1 LPNAPRRPRW
11 AKKGSVP
18 YPRPMRQRAFALLV
32 LVAASAATVAHAGKA
47 GEVRKAA
54 FKLVNEG
61 VAAYNRA
68 DYRAAIPPLQKAAAM
83 SLNSFP
89 AHHYLGLALAGDRRY
104 AEAVEAYKIALDLE
118 PDHLQANVSMG
129 DAWLAQGDTDEA
141 QPYYVKAGKLRPEY
155 AEALD
160 GLARVAEA
168 QALDEQAIALFER
181 ALASDKGFA
190 PAYTH
195 LGDLYLRAGKLDEAV
210 KLLVEAVSVRPD
222 FGPGL
227 DRLAAAYGR
236 LGFSNEAVAT
246 IRKAIELEPND
257 PQHRA
262 TLGEV
267 LLGMGVV
274 AGAEASFQAA
284 IAIDP
289 ADPKARAG
297 LAEISRRRGDYPA
310 ALVQIDTALADTRL
324 DRRRRGELTKQR
336 AVIDAERDRAAHL
349 AAAIASGAATAA
361 DRAALAALEAAR
373 NRFDLAADLLAS
385 TNPEGPDRER
395 LAFYL
400 FRAGR
405 FREAHGLYAEL
416 ALAQPRADLAVND
429 GACLARLGDDAEAKA
444 AFTRA
449 LGIDPDQPLA
459 KLYLGNAL
467 LRLGDTAGAAS
478 TYRAFLAAFPTGAS
492 AEQVRRV
499 LAELPPGAMP

>member
-1 LPNAPRRPRW
+1 MRR
-11 AKKGSVP
+11 GTFVLTL
-18 YPRPMRQRAFALLV
+18 LLV
-32 LVAASAATVAHAGKA
+32 ASAATTVHAGKA

-68 DYRAAIPPLQKAAAM
+68 DYRAAIPPLQQAAAM

-104 AEAVEAYKIALDLE
+104 AEAVEAYTIALDLE

-141 QPYYVKAGKLRPEY
+141 QPYYVRAGKLRPEY
-155 AEALD
+155 AAALD

-168 QALDEQAIALFER
+168 QALDDQAIALFER

-195 LGDLYLRAGKLDEAV
+195 LGDLYLRTGKLDEAV

-257 PQHRA
+257 PEHRV
-262 TLGEV
+262 TMGQL
-267 LLGMGVV
+267 LLGMNVV

-284 IAIDP
+284 IAID
-289 ADPKARAG
+289 AGDPKARAG
-297 LAEISRRRGDYPA
+297 LAEIGRRRGDYAA
-310 ALVQIDTALADTRL
+310 ALGEIDAALADARL
-324 DRRRRGELTKQR
+324 DRRNREALTKQR
-336 AVIDAERDRAAHL
+336 AAIEAERDRAATL
-349 AAAIASGAATAA
+349 TAAIASGAAGVA
-361 DRAALAALEAAR
+361 DRVAFSALEASR
-373 NRFDLAADLLAS
+373 GRFDLAADLLAS
-385 TNPEGPDRER
+385 TDPQGPDRER
-395 LAFYL
+395 LAFYY

-405 FREAHGLYAEL
+405 FREAHALYAEL
-416 ALAQPRADLAVND
+416 AAAQPRAELAVNE
-429 GACLARLGDDAEAKA
+429 GASLARLGDDLKAKA

-449 LGIDPDQPLA
+449 LAIDPDQPLA
-459 KLYLGNAL
+459 QLYLGNAQ
-467 LRLGDTAGAAS
+467 LRLGDTADAAS

-499 LAELPPGAMP
+499 LAELPPEATP

>member
-1 LPNAPRRPRW
+1 
-11 AKKGSVP
+11 
-18 YPRPMRQRAFALLV
+18 MRHGAFALVTLI
-32 LVAASAATVAHAGKA
+32 AATAVTETHAGKA
-47 GEVRKAA
+47 GEVRKSA
-54 FKLVNEG
+54 FRLLNEG

-68 DYRAAIPPLQKAAAM
+68 DYRAAIVPLQKAAAM

-104 AEAVEAYKIALDLE
+104 AEAVDAYKIALDLE

-155 AEALD
+155 AAALD

-168 QALDEQAIALFER
+168 KALDDAAIALFER

-195 LGDLYLRAGKLDEAV
+195 LGDLYLRVGKLDEAV

-227 DRLAAAYGR
+227 NRLATAYGR

-257 PQHRA
+257 PEHRV

-284 IAIDP
+284 IAIDA
-289 ADPKARAG
+289 ADPKARGG
-297 LAEISRRRGDYPA
+297 LAEIDRRRGDYGA
-310 ALVQIDTALADTRL
+310 ALVQLDVALADSRL
-324 DRRRRGELTKQR
+324 DRRSRDELTKQR
-336 AVIDAERDRAAHL
+336 TAIDAERDSAASL
-349 AAAIASGAATAA
+349 TAAIASGSATPA
-361 DRAALAALEAAR
+361 DRAALSALEAAR
-373 NRFDLAADLLAS
+373 GRFDQAADLLAQAA
-385 TNPEGPDRER
+385 PEGLDRER
-395 LAFYL
+395 LAFYR
-400 FRAGR
+400 FRAGQ
-405 FREAHGLYAEL
+405 FREAHELYAQ
-416 ALAQPRADLAVND
+416 LAQQAQAPGRADLTVND
-429 GACLARLGDDAEAKA
+429 GASLARLGDDAKAKEA
-444 AFTRA
+444 FERA
-449 LGIDPDQPLA
+449 LAIDPDQPLA

-467 LRLGDTAGAAS
+467 LRLGDTAGAAA

-499 LAELPPGAMP
+499 LAELSPGATP

>member
-1 LPNAPRRPRW
+1 MRRRTLDVLI
-11 AKKGSVP
+11 ALTA
-18 YPRPMRQRAFALLV
+18 AFA
-32 LVAASAATVAHAGKA
+32 ATTAHAGKA

-61 VAAYNRA
+61 VSAYNRA
-68 DYRAAIPPLQKAAAM
+68 DYKAAIPPLQKAAAM

-104 AEAVEAYKIALDLE
+104 AEAVEAYRIALDLE
-118 PDHLQANVSMG
+118 PDHLQANVAMG

-141 QPYYVKAGKLRPEY
+141 QPYYVRAGKLRPEY
-155 AEALD
+155 AAALD
-160 GLARVAEA
+160 GMARVAEA
-168 QALDEQAIALFER
+168 QAKDDAAIALFDR

-195 LGDLYLRAGKLDEAV
+195 LGDLYLRTGKLDEAV

-257 PQHRA
+257 PSHRV
-262 TLGEV
+262 TMGQV

-284 IAIDP
+284 IAID
-289 ADPKARAG
+289 AGDPKARAG
-297 LAEISRRRGDYPA
+297 LAEVARRRADYA
-310 ALVQIDTALADTRL
+310 GAVREIDAALADARL
-324 DRRRRGELTKQR
+324 DRRNKEALTKQR
-336 AVIDAERDRAAHL
+336 TEIIAEQERAATL
-349 AAAIASGAATAA
+349 TAEIASGTATAA
-361 DRAALAALEAAR
+361 DRAAFAAIEASR
-373 NRFDLAADLLAS
+373 GRFDLAADLLAS
-385 TNPEGPDRER
+385 TDPQGADRER
-395 LAFYL
+395 LAFYY
-400 FRAGR
+400 FRAAR
-405 FREAHGLYAEL
+405 YRDAHAIYAEL
-416 ALAQPRADLAVND
+416 APGQTRADLWVND
-429 GACLARLGDDAEAKA
+429 GAALARLGDNDKAKA

-449 LGIDPDQPLA
+449 LLVDPNQPLA
-459 KLYLGNAL
+459 KLYLGNAQ
-467 LRLGDTAGAAS
+467 LRLGDTAGAKQ
-478 TYRAFLAAFPTGAS
+478 TYQAFLTAFPTGAS

-499 LAELPPGAMP
+499 LAELTPEAKP

>member
-1 LPNAPRRPRW
+1 MRRRTFGFTLLI
-11 AKKGSVP
+11 A
-18 YPRPMRQRAFALLV
+18 AFA
-32 LVAASAATVAHAGKA
+32 ATAVHAGKA
-47 GEVRKAA
+47 GEVRKDA

-61 VAAYNRA
+61 VSAYNRA
-68 DYRAAIPPLQKAAAM
+68 DYKAAIPPLQKAAAM

-104 AEAVEAYKIALDLE
+104 AEAVEAYTIALDLE

-141 QPYYVKAGKLRPEY
+141 LPYYVRAGKLRPEY
-155 AEALD
+155 AAALD

-168 QALDEQAIALFER
+168 QALDDQAIALFDR

-195 LGDLYLRAGKLDEAV
+195 LGDLYLRTGKLDEAV

-257 PQHRA
+257 PSHRV
-262 TLGEV
+262 TMGQV
-267 LLGMGVV
+267 LLGMGVL

-284 IAIDP
+284 IAID
-289 ADPKARAG
+289 AGDPKARAG
-297 LAEISRRRGDYPA
+297 LAEIGRRRGDYPA
-310 ALVQIDTALADTRL
+310 ALGQIDTALADTRL
-324 DRRRRGELTKQR
+324 DRRNREALTKQR
-336 AVIDAERDRAAHL
+336 AEIEAERNRAATL
-349 AAAIASGAATAA
+349 TAAIASGTAGAA
-361 DRAALAALEAAR
+361 DRAAFSALEASR
-373 NRFDLAADLLAS
+373 GRFDLAADLLAS
-385 TNPEGPDRER
+385 TDPQGPDRER
-395 LAFYL
+395 LAFYY

-405 FREAHGLYAEL
+405 FRDAHTLYAEL
-416 ALAQPRADLAVND
+416 AAAQPRADLAVND
-429 GACLARLGDDAEAKA
+429 GASLARLGDNEKAKA

-449 LGIDPDQPLA
+449 LAIDPDQPLA
-459 KLYLGNAL
+459 KMYLGNAL
-467 LRLGDTAGAAS
+467 LRLGDAAGAAA
-478 TYRAFLAAFPTGAS
+478 TYQAFLTAFPTGAS

-499 LAELPPGAMP
+499 LAELSPEAKP